1 MSFARLARTPAL
13 AGTLGLGCALL
24 LACVATARAADPAA
38 RRTLTGDWGV
48 LIVQPATGCEWSGVI
63 RLREQAGRI
72 TGDGVAEPPIG
83 PGRTSRCPRL
93 EGQVQG
99 DRRGEIVRFGFATG
113 KLGRADFEGQVAAD
127 AKEMTGT
134 WHARAARGEWSAA
147 K

>member
-1 MSFARLARTPAL
+1 MKRS
-13 AGTLGLGCALL
+13 TLVYAVAIACA
-24 LACVATARAADPAA
+24 ATVHAADSSAQG
-38 RRTLTGDWGV
+38 TLTGDWGV
-48 LIVQPATGCEWSGVI
+48 LIVQPAVGCEWTGVI

-83 PGRTSRCPRL
+83 TGRGARCPRL

-99 DRRGEIVRFGFATG
+99 DRRGETVRFGFATG
-113 KLGRADFEGQVAAD
+113 QLGRADFEGRVAAE

-134 WHARAARGEWSAA
+134 WRTRAARGEWSAA